1 MKKPPMIGS
10 AIGASAATWKRR
22 TCRISTSTPAGVSLN
37 VQITR
42 IPRVNAFRCKKRSSI
57 RSRSTTH
64 SEVPEIGIPERSD
77 LDNAAL
83 RTLLEETDI
92 AVMRQD
98 ARPLRK
104 IGGGLED
111 RLARSVHDDRVA
123 GLHGWR
129 RKKSGQI
136 SLENPGAQ

>member
-1 MKKPPMIGS
+1 MQKAELHPL
-10 AIGASAATWKRR
+10 AIDHKLGGPGNRDSRAERR
-22 TCRISTSTPAGVSLN
+22 
-37 VQITR
+37 
-42 IPRVNAFRCKKRSSI
+42 
-57 RSRSTTH
+57 H
-64 SEVPEIGIPERSD
+64 

-123 GLHGWR
+123 GLHGSR
-129 RKKSGQI
+129 RKRGVRI
-136 SLENPGAQ
+136 SCENRGAMDGREYGAGNS